1 MQRTNAAHPMAP
13 CGSCSDEMIMN
24 ENVLYSHVGTEERV
38 HQSPPTK
45 ETIFLLV
52 RLMDQV
58 YKSVWATNAQQS
70 AFCPLVTNMAKDIPT
85 NMLTNNWSAV
95 GR

>member
-1 MQRTNAAHPMAP
+1 MKT
-13 CGSCSDEMIMN
+13 
-24 ENVLYSHVGTEERV
+24 YSPVGTERL

-58 YKSVWATNAQQS
+58 YKIGVLIVGLQ
-70 AFCPLVTNMAKDIPT
+70 
-85 NMLTNNWSAV
+85 MLSNPYLSLSSKHGQGYSYEHAHK
-95 GR
+95 